1 MTQEDKELLLRD
13 LCARLPYRVKVTWDG
28 EYPLTVTPYIYCAI
42 TSEDNIDNLPKLLL
56 RPISDMTE
64 EEKKI
69 QKDYIYH
76 FSKNS
81 LPNYEGDFVFED
93 EAHDYI
99 DWLNEHHFDCRGLI
113 EKGLAIAVTSENNP
127 YKE

>member
-1 MTQEDKELLLRD
+1 MTQEDKELLLKD
-13 LCARLPYRVKVTWDG
+13 LCSRLPYRVKVTWDG

-56 RPISDMTE
+56 RPMSDMTE

-81 LPNYEGDFVFED
+81 LPNYEGDFVFEE

-99 DWLNEHHFDCRGLI
+99 DWLNEHHFDYRGLI
-113 EKGLAIAVTSENNP
+113 EKDLAIAVTSENNP

>member
-1 MTQEDKELLLRD
+1 MTQEDKELLLKD
-13 LCARLPYRVKVTWDG
+13 LCSRLPYRVKVTWDG

-42 TSEDNIDNLPKLLL
+42 TSEDNLPKLLL
-56 RPISDMTE
+56 RPTSDMTE

-99 DWLNEHHFDCRGLI
+99 D
-113 EKGLAIAVTSENNP
+113 
-127 YKE
+127 

>member
-1 MTQEDKELLLRD
+1 MTQEDKELLLKD
-13 LCARLPYRVKVTWDG
+13 LCSRLPYRVKVTWDG

-42 TSEDNIDNLPKLLL
+42 TSEDNLPKLLL
-56 RPISDMTE
+56 RPMSDMTE
-64 EEKKI
+64 KEKKI

-93 EAHDYI
+93 EAHEYI
-99 DWLNEHHFDCRGLI
+99 DWLNEHHFDYRGLI